1 MVGEGMWG
9 RQHPKQPVQP
19 GGSGMGQ
26 EWECD
31 QHPLAPGQKDWGPL
45 FIYLFIVLA
54 ALGVHTGLL

>member
-45 FIYLFIVLA
+45 FIYL
-54 ALGVHTGLL
+54 